1 MLKSLLCR
9 VIFGVLAH
17 LVNQSINTRAMAAN
31 SYLIL
36 SPAEPADIASA
47 ASSQRHTIPFVWAI
61 ALANPSTQFIEQDGL
76 YYFATTVGDALAML
90 DRAQTAWNYNRYFR
104 DTLAPAGIFR
114 SWLAEYPSE
123 TKLYV
128 NIAELILQSPSREAD
143 IAAMH
148 TLGERVRSAIETIEQ
163 KDFSTFILDLRKLS
177 YPFITIP
184 ITGDRQ
190 KDIEILRYEI
200 RDTNDVE
207 AEMALQLV
215 GVDRDKS
222 MLQKAARS
230 IALREEASDSLSA
243 DETLTHEASS
253 KVLTLF
259 TRDLDEARHLLV
271 HDLGCRVVQEGSN
284 RVMMSG
290 GGSDFLLVQVGESSD
305 R

>member
-1 MLKSLLCR
+1 
-9 VIFGVLAH
+9 
-17 LVNQSINTRAMAAN
+17 MAAN

-36 SPAEPADIASA
+36 SPAGPADIASA

-61 ALANPSTQFIEQDGL
+61 ALATPSTRFIEDGDQ
-76 YYFATTVGDALAML
+76 YYFSTTVGDALAML
-90 DRAQTAWNYNRYFR
+90 DRAMTAWNYNRYFR

-114 SWLAEYPSE
+114 SWLAGYPSE
-123 TKLYV
+123 TAMYV
-128 NIAELILQSPSREAD
+128 NLTELILQSPSRDAD

-148 TLGERVRSAIETIEQ
+148 SLGERVRIAIETIEQ
-163 KDFSTFILDLRKLS
+163 KDFTTFILELRKLS
-177 YPFITIP
+177 YPFITVP

-190 KDIEILRYEI
+190 KDIEILQYEI

-222 MLQKAARS
+222 MLQRATRS
-230 IALREEASDSLSA
+230 IALREDPSDSLSA
-243 DETLTHEASS
+243 DETLTHEGSS

-271 HDLGCRVVQEGSN
+271 EGLGCKVVQEGSN
-284 RVMMSG
+284 RVILNG
-290 GGSDFLLVQVGESSD
+290 GTTDFQLVEVGAASD

>member
-1 MLKSLLCR
+1 
-9 VIFGVLAH
+9 
-17 LVNQSINTRAMAAN
+17 MAAN

-36 SPAEPADIASA
+36 SPAEPTDIASA
-47 ASSQRHTIPFVWAI
+47 AASQRQTIPFVWAI
-61 ALANPSTQFIEQDGL
+61 SIASPSSRFIEEDGT
-76 YYFATTVGDALAML
+76 YYFSTTVGDALAIL

-114 SWLAEYPSE
+114 TWLAGYPSE
-123 TKLYV
+123 TRLYV
-128 NIAELILQSPSREAD
+128 NISELILQSPTRAAD

-148 TLGERVRSAIETIEQ
+148 SLGERVRTAIEKIEQ
-163 KDFSTFILDLRKLS
+163 KDFTTFILELRKLS
-177 YPFITIP
+177 YPFITVP
-184 ITGDRQ
+184 ITGDRD

-222 MLQKAARS
+222 VLQKATRS
-230 IALREEASDSLSA
+230 IALRQNPSDSLAA
-243 DETLTHEASS
+243 DETLTHEGST

-271 HDLGCRVVQEGSN
+271 DGLGCKVVQEGSN

-290 GGSDFLLVQVGESSD
+290 GGTDFMLIQVGESSD